1 MNMPKKR
8 TSNNNLKLKSKINS
22 LKSNK
27 NTKKDK
33 IKKRKIF
40 SINKNS
46 ISFKVLF
53 KVLPIVLITIK
64 LPIKSKIYLN

>member
-27 NTKKDK
+27 NTKK
-33 IKKRKIF
+33 
-40 SINKNS
+40 INK
-46 ISFKVLF
+46 K
-53 KVLPIVLITIK
+53 T
-64 LPIKSKIYLN
+64 

>member
-53 KVLPIVLITIK
+53 KVLPIVWL
-64 LPIKSKIYLN
+64 

>member
-53 KVLPIVLITIK
+53 KVLPIVLITR
-64 LPIKSKIYLN
+64 LVQ